1 MLKYLIWFIIICL
14 IAVGGMYLFSL
25 ADGHLILFL
34 HSTSYTVSL
43 RWLIAVAILL
53 IALIYLLYLLISL
66 VVEAIKKSRNFYRH
80 RKEIHV
86 TQDINAAIIAFFEGR
101 YQRTLSLVEELL
113 KNHALGK
120 LGTAVLIL
128 GAESAHRL
136 QQFDRRDEYLSN
148 IYDKSQP
155 DLLWTNLI
163 WAEGALKENDYKKFL
178 YYADQ
183 AARKDSKLT
192 ALARLRLAYGI
203 QVEDPETLLSALEQL
218 EKNHAISQ
226 VSYKKYLNLAYRLR
240 LKGIAN
246 SEKLDAFIKSLPES
260 VMQDKKMVV
269 EISERYLSLQNDEA
283 LANWILQVYPKG
295 KNSALLKLLVQ
306 SFPKLGEKQQK
317 KTLRTLES
325 WLKEN
330 SDDTDLLEVLGI
342 LTFNAQLWGKARFY
356 LEKEVAL
363 SPRLNSLVL
372 LSRLLYS
379 AGEEDKAKEAAEA
392 AFSLAECGGGEER

>member
-1 MLKYLIWFIIICL
+1 M
-14 IAVGGMYLFSL
+14 
-25 ADGHLILFL
+25 
-34 HSTSYTVSL
+34 
-43 RWLIAVAILL
+43 
-53 IALIYLLYLLISL
+53 
-66 VVEAIKKSRNFYRH
+66 
-80 RKEIHV
+80 
-86 TQDINAAIIAFFEGR
+86 IAFFEGR

>member
-1 MLKYLIWFIIICL
+1 M
-14 IAVGGMYLFSL
+14 
-25 ADGHLILFL
+25 
-34 HSTSYTVSL
+34 
-43 RWLIAVAILL
+43 
-53 IALIYLLYLLISL
+53 
-66 VVEAIKKSRNFYRH
+66 
-80 RKEIHV
+80 
-86 TQDINAAIIAFFEGR
+86 
-101 YQRTLSLVEELL
+101 
-113 KNHALGK
+113 
-120 LGTAVLIL
+120 
-128 GAESAHRL
+128 
-136 QQFDRRDEYLSN
+136 
-148 IYDKSQP
+148 
-155 DLLWTNLI
+155 
-163 WAEGALKENDYKKFL
+163 
-178 YYADQ
+178 
-183 AARKDSKLT
+183 
-192 ALARLRLAYGI
+192 
-203 QVEDPETLLSALEQL
+203 
-218 EKNHAISQ
+218 
-226 VSYKKYLNLAYRLR
+226 R